1 LIIVATPL
9 SFIYLVC
16 IKSQVEEEEVKA
28 DLEMKNLQ
36 FHHGVDDEQ
45 VNSLAC
51 SSQQRY
57 F

>member
-1 LIIVATPL
+1 
-9 SFIYLVC
+9 
-16 IKSQVEEEEVKA
+16 VEEEEVKA